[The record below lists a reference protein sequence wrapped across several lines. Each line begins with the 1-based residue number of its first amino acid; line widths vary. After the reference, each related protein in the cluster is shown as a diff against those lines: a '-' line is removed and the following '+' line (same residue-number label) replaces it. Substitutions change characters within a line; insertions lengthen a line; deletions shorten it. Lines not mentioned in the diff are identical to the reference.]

1 MTIHDDVWNILTSG
15 FIEMKMIIYLLIS
28 LPSTVQN
35 RAERTR
41 VPDAI
46 FSHLTSDYTYVSGQ
60 LMFGTEITSARNCGL
75 RDLMLTSAR
84 SPIEMV
90 TSEPYKII
98 RKWHELTDCSEHTMV
113 RNVFVVNIRR
123 LRVKVNGLENQVGG
137 PILNVSS
144 ENEIKS
150 EIVDCFLF
158 TCIQMK
164 NMNLKK
170 YLKIHWIVEL
180 IEFLIFWQGLLLWWK
195 IYQHRHQSCNWLHYQ
210 TETQL
215 RTLSRYCLHLL
226 WNFCMFQRVPRCNF
240 ERPSEWT
247 IWIGSPP
254 WT

>member
-137 PILNVSS
+137 PILNVST

-150 EIVDCFLF
+150 EIVDSFLF

-164 NMNLKK
+164 KHELE
-170 YLKIHWIVEL
+170 KIFENTLDCWTYRVFDLLTGLTFVMENISASAPEL
-180 IEFLIFWQGLLLWWK
+180 
-195 IYQHRHQSCNWLHYQ
+195 
-210 TETQL
+210 
-215 RTLSRYCLHLL
+215 
-226 WNFCMFQRVPRCNF
+226 
-240 ERPSEWT
+240 
-247 IWIGSPP
+247 
-254 WT
+254 